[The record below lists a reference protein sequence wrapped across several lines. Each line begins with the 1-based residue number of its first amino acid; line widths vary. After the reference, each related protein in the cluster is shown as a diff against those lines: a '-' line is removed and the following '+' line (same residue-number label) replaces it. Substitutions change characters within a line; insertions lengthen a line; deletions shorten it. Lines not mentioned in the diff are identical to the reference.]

1 MYGLRLGLSYRRRSR
16 SLLKI
21 LWVLS
26 AFTVPLLAVTT
37 ASAQQESVVGTQEPA
52 KSYADPFALAFDQYL
67 KSPEV
72 RPLWI
77 RQRGELDRARAL
89 MTRLEQA
96 GTHGLAPSRYAVA
109 DLAQTMAR
117 FESAPD
123 PAQAEALER
132 ALSLAFLRY
141 ARDMTSGAVDPV
153 SLDARV
159 HVDPERAN
167 LNELLKRAARSTDV
181 DSMLDGLVPNEPR
194 YRALRREVK
203 RLMDQA
209 TRGGW
214 GASLPA
220 QGLAPGSSSQA
231 VAALRKRLIAMGD
244 LPHEPE
250 MVLSASGGEL
260 TEIAAYDE
268 RLMGAVAAFQAR
280 HGLTGDGVVGPATL
294 RALNAP
300 IEMRLAQAM
309 LNLERLR
316 WRQGRLNGRR
326 IEVNQANFRMTVF
339 DDHNT
344 PVHDARVV
352 VGQKERRLQTP
363 EFDHT
368 MSYLVLNPTWT
379 VPKSII
385 RREILAE
392 LQKDSGW
399 LAKNN
404 MILRRG
410 GKSVNPDKIDWANTS
425 KDEAGTYT
433 VIQKPGPGNALGNV
447 KFMFPNGYNIYLH
460 DTPSKHLFHRD
471 SRTFSHGC
479 VRVERP
485 FALAWLLLSDQTDD
499 PGTLIEDILA
509 TEKQKNVPLERPIPI
524 SLFYMTAWVDDAGVL
539 NFRDDVYGRDEI
551 LARALNAAS

>member
-1 MYGLRLGLSYRRRSR
+1 M
-16 SLLKI
+16 LKI
-21 LWVLS
+21 LGVLS
-26 AFTVPLLAVTT
+26 AFTVPFLGVSIAV
-37 ASAQQESVVGTQEPA
+37 AQDAAPVAVQEPV
-52 KSYADPFALAFDQYL
+52 KKYADPFTLAFEAYL
-67 KSPEV
+67 KTPNA

-77 RQRGELDRARAL
+77 RQRDELDRARAL
-89 MTRLEQA
+89 MARLEQA
-96 GTHGLAPSRYAVA
+96 GTHGLAPSRYAIE
-109 DLAQTMAR
+109 DLREAMAA
-117 FESAPD
+117 FEAAPD
-123 PAQAEALER
+123 PEQAVTLER
-132 ALSLAFLRY
+132 SLSLAFLRY

-167 LNELLKRAARSTDV
+167 LHGLLTRAARSTDV
-181 DSMLDGLVPNEPR
+181 AAMLDGLVPNETR
-194 YRALRREVK
+194 YRALRREVR
-203 RLMDQA
+203 RLMAQA
-209 TRGGW
+209 GRGGW

-220 QGLAPGSSSQA
+220 QGLAPGSSSPA

-250 MVLSASGGEL
+250 LVLSASDEEL
-260 TEIAAYDE
+260 VETAAYDD

-280 HGLTGDGVVGPATL
+280 HGLTADGVVGPATL

-309 LNLERLR
+309 LNLERIR
-316 WRQGRLNGRR
+316 WRQGRLSGRR

-385 RREILAE
+385 RREMLPE

-404 MILRRG
+404 MVLRRG
-410 GKSVNPDKIDWANTS
+410 GKSIDPTKVDWANTTP
-425 KDEAGTYT
+425 DEAGTYT
-433 VIQKPGPGNALGNV
+433 VIQKPGQGNALGNV

-485 FALAWLLLSDQTDD
+485 FALAWLLLSEQTDD
-499 PGTLIEDILA
+499 PGTMIEDILA
-509 TEKQKNVPLERPIPI
+509 TEKQKEVPLERPIPI

-539 NFRDDVYGRDEI
+539 NFRDDVYKRDEI